1 MRHIPAWVPWLSY
14 KPAAR
19 EGYDAGQ
26 DVLRYPIQFVKDG
39 LVRFMFVRGESASLS
54 DDRLANHTE
63 KWHRPLVLGTRKFAG
78 NRENAY

>member
-1 MRHIPAWVPWLSY
+1 LSY

-54 DDRLANHTE
+54 DDRLANRTE
-63 KWHRPLVLGTRKFAG
+63 KRHRPLVLGTRKFAG